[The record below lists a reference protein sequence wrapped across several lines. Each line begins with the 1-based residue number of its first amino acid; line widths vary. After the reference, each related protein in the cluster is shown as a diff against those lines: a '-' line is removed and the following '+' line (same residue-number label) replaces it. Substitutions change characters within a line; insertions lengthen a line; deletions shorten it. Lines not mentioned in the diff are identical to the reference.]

1 MANRSA
7 RAAAS
12 CSSDVSPGRV
22 ASLRISDRCC
32 SSSSLVRHSIYF
44 STERGC
50 VPCPFTLQLSPL
62 SEMGNST
69 KVLKDVRSGARA
81 PRAD

>member
-12 CSSDVSPGRV
+12 FSSDVRERLV

-50 VPCPFTLQLSPL
+50 VPCQLFHFTTIATL

-69 KVLKDVRSGARA
+69 KVLKDVR
-81 PRAD
+81 